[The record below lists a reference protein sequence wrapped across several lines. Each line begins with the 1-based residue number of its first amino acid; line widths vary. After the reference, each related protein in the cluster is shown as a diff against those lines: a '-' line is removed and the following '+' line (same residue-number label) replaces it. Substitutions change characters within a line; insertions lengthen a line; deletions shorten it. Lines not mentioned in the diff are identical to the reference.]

1 MIRSATFVPRSVII
15 GPLMCFLIAPLAP
28 AQQKQAVTNTANRME
43 LGRLKNGAVV
53 TYVRSGSGG
62 WGIEISGDAVPRL
75 TQPKPAQIEV
85 YRGGDDVRQIAA
97 GYQSVRKEAGV
108 IVAKAMVEGGGGG
121 LICHRRPV
129 EDCGQRVVAQLGRD
143 RDRH

>member
-1 MIRSATFVPRSVII
+1 MIRSATFVVRSIVL
-15 GPLMCFLIAPLAP
+15 GAVASLLTAPSTP

-53 TYVRSGSGG
+53 AFVRSGSGG

-85 YRGGDDVRQIAA
+85 YRGGETCVKLPPAT
-97 GYQSVRKEAGV
+97 SPCERKPA
-108 IVAKAMVEGGGGG
+108 
-121 LICHRRPV
+121 
-129 EDCGQRVVAQLGRD
+129 
-143 RDRH
+143 